1 MHSHTRFLVG
11 VTHKISYNL
20 DSIRSPKHL
29 KHWAPVCLSSV
40 DRSPFGR
47 PVIHNFCYTRP
58 IRSTDYPD
66 LFGRPFRLLFLVKIR
81 PFDLSFYTTV
91 VYTFFLY
98 TPPNTFEPVEQNTIF
113 GRPFNSWK
121 TPCYRS
127 TQVCP
132 TDQDFSLPNPV
143 VRSTGTCS
151 VDRWIKELNWF
162 GRPVRM
168 FGQPIL

>member
-66 LFGRPFRLLFLVKIR
+66 LFGRPV
-81 PFDLSFYTTV
+81 DLRSTVSFAISSKNTTV
-91 VYTFFLY
+91 LFVVLYNGRIHIFPIY
-98 TPPNTFEPVEQNTIF
+98 TPKYFWTGRTKYHIRSTVQFVKNPLLSVDTSLSNRSRFLSTEPSSSVDRYLF
-113 GRPFNSWK
+113 GRP
-121 TPCYRS
+121 
-127 TQVCP
+127 
-132 TDQDFSLPNPV
+132 
-143 VRSTGTCS
+143 
-151 VDRWIKELNWF
+151 LN
-162 GRPVRM
+162 
-168 FGQPIL
+168 